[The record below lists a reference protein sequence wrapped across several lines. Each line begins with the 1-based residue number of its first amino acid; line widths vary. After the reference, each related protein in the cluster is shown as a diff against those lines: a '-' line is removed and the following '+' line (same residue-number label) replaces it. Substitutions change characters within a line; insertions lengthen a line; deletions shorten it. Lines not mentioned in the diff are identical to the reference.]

1 MSGLDLELALPL
13 EDFGLEVRLGLERRG
28 VTTLS
33 GPSGAGK
40 TTLLRCIAGLT
51 RPRAGHV
58 RWSAETWFDAS
69 RGIDLPVHL
78 RGVGYVSQ
86 QAHLFPHLD
95 VRGNLDYGARRAGE
109 RPGVADEPALLDAL
123 GVTPLLGRRVR
134 HLSGGERQ
142 RVAIGR
148 ALLGR
153 PRLLLL
159 DEPVSALDERS
170 TVDVH
175 DALERVLGL
184 LSLPALYV
192 SHDLREAARIADR
205 MLWMEHG
212 CITAD
217 GPAAR
222 VLSDPSLPFAQA
234 DDAASVIDGRIDAID
249 APMGLARVALDG
261 AELWIAAPP
270 TATSGARVRVVVQAR
285 DVSLALDRPGRLSVL
300 NVLEG
305 TVTAIGDAPRS
316 PALALVRVEAGGCR
330 LLARVTR
337 RSVAELDLAPGRAV
351 YALVKS
357 AALAR

>member
-1 MSGLDLELALPL
+1 MSGLDVDVALPL
-13 EDFGLEVRLGLERRG
+13 EGFGLEVRIALERRG

-40 TTLLRCIAGLT
+40 TTLLRCIAGLAQ
-51 RPRAGHV
+51 PRAGHL
-58 RWSAETWFDAS
+58 RWGAESWYDAS
-69 RGIDLPVHL
+69 RGIDVPVHL

-95 VRGNLDYGARRAGE
+95 VRGNLDYGARRAGD

-123 GVTPLLGRRVR
+123 GVTPLLGRHVR

-148 ALLGR
+148 ALLAR

-170 TVDVH
+170 TDDVH
-175 DALERVLGL
+175 EALERVLGL
-184 LSLPALYV
+184 LSVPALYV
-192 SHDLREAARIADR
+192 SHDLREAARLADR
-205 MLWMEHG
+205 MLWMERG
-212 CITAD
+212 RITAD
-217 GPAAR
+217 GPAER

-234 DDAASVIDGRIDAID
+234 DDAACVLDGRIDAID

-270 TATSGARVRVVVQAR
+270 AATTGTRVRVIVHAR
-285 DVSLALDRPGRLSVL
+285 DVSLALDRPSRISVL
-300 NVLEG
+300 NVLAG
-305 TVTAIGDAPRS
+305 TVTAIGDAPRA

-337 RSVAELDLAPGRAV
+337 RSVADLGLAPGRAV
-351 YALVKS
+351 HALVKS

>member
-1 MSGLDLELALPL
+1 MSGLDVDVAFPL
-13 EDFGLEVRLGLERRG
+13 EPFGLDVRITLERHG

-40 TTLLRCIAGLT
+40 TTLLRCIAGLE
-51 RPRAGHV
+51 RPYAGHV
-58 RWSAETWFDAS
+58 RWGAESWYDAS
-69 RGIDLPVHL
+69 RGIDVPVHL

-95 VRGNLDYGARRAGE
+95 VRGNLDYGARRAGD
-109 RPGVADEPALLDAL
+109 RPGVADEPALLEAL
-123 GVTPLLGRRVR
+123 GVTPLLGRRIR

-148 ALLGR
+148 ALLAR

-159 DEPVSALDERS
+159 DEPVSALDEQS
-170 TVDVH
+170 TLDVH
-175 DALERVLGL
+175 EALERVLARL
-184 LSLPALYV
+184 PVPALYV
-192 SHDLREAARIADR
+192 SHDLREAARLADR

-212 CITAD
+212 RITAD
-217 GPAAR
+217 GRADR

-234 DDAASVIDGRIDAID
+234 DDAASVLDGRIDAID

-261 AELWIAAPP
+261 AGLWIAAPSA
-270 TATSGARVRVVVQAR
+270 ATPGSRVRVVVHAR

-305 TVTAIGDAPRS
+305 TVTAIGDVPRVPS
-316 PALALVRVEAGGCR
+316 LALVRVEVGGCR
-330 LLARVTR
+330 LLARITR
-337 RSVAELDLAPGRAV
+337 RSVAELGLAPGRTV

>member
-1 MSGLDLELALPL
+1 MSGLDVDLALPL
-13 EDFGLEVRLGLERRG
+13 DGHALAARITLERRG

-40 TTLLRCIAGLT
+40 TTLLRCIAGLV
-51 RPRAGHV
+51 RPHAGHV
-58 RWSAETWFDAS
+58 RWGAETWFDAS
-69 RGIDLPVHL
+69 RGIDVPVHL
-78 RGVGYVSQ
+78 RGIGYVSQ

-109 RPGVADEPALLDAL
+109 RPGVADEPALLEAL
-123 GVTPLLGRRVR
+123 GITPLLGRRVR

-159 DEPVSALDERS
+159 DEPVSALDEHS
-170 TVDVH
+170 TADVH
-175 DALERVLGL
+175 DALERVLAM

-192 SHDLREAARIADR
+192 SHDLREAARLADR
-205 MLWMEHG
+205 MLWMERG
-212 CITAD
+212 RIIAE
-217 GPAAR
+217 GPATR
-222 VLSDPSLPFAQA
+222 VLSDPSMPFAQA
-234 DDAASVIDGRIDAID
+234 DDAASVLDGRIDAID
-249 APMGLARVALDG
+249 VPMGLARVALDG
-261 AELWIAAPP
+261 AHLWIAA
-270 TATSGARVRVVVQAR
+270 TANAAVGARVRVIVQAR
-285 DVSLALDRPGRLSVL
+285 DVSVALDRPGRLSVL

-305 TVTAIGDAPRS
+305 TVTAIGDAPRA
-316 PALALVRVEAGGCR
+316 PAFALVRVEAGGCR

-337 RSVAELDLAPGRAV
+337 RSVAELDLSPGRV
-351 YALVKS
+351 VHALVKS